1 MLDLDVGFLADPML
15 TVKAFKET
23 PRVDIFV
30 QEDMIFVMN
39 RSQAAWKTWS
49 TEPLPNIGICTRIFN
64 LY

>member
-15 TVKAFKET
+15 MVKAFMET

-39 RSQAAWKTWS
+39 RSRAGWKTWS
-49 TEPLPNIGICTRIFN
+49 TEPLPNIGISAFI
-64 LY
+64 LHS